1 MTDKELME
9 LAVQARE
16 RAYVPYS
23 QFKVGAALLDAQG
36 RIYLGC
42 NIENAA
48 FSPTNCAER
57 TAIFKA
63 VSEGVREFKAL
74 AVVADTEE
82 PVTPCGVCRQVMAEF
97 FDPQMPI
104 YLGNLRGDVLKTSL
118 AELLPASF
126 ISKDLESG
134 AAMTERFKS
143 GFVAVV
149 GRPNVGKS
157 TLMNALLGQKVA
169 IVSDKP
175 QTTRNTIRGV
185 LTLEHAQIV
194 FLDTPGLHK
203 PLHKLGEYMV
213 KSAFQ
218 ALEDVDLVLWLVE
231 AGRWTAADDHILG
244 ELAAVRQ
251 PIILVANKAD
261 QVSPGE
267 QEAFLRVAG
276 QKRDFAAALAVSAL
290 QGTNLGELIELIV
303 ERLAEGPKYYPD
315 DWLSDQPERFI
326 VAEFIREE
334 LFLRT
339 EQEVPH
345 SIAVDVEEIKE
356 DPEKNLMRIRATI
369 YVERESQKD
378 LVIGRGGRML
388 KEVGTSARLQMERLL
403 GTQVHL
409 ELWVKVK
416 KDLRNKPGALR
427 ELGYE

>member
-1 MTDKELME
+1 
-9 LAVQARE
+9 
-16 RAYVPYS
+16 
-23 QFKVGAALLDAQG
+23 
-36 RIYLGC
+36 
-42 NIENAA
+42 
-48 FSPTNCAER
+48 
-57 TAIFKA
+57 
-63 VSEGVREFKAL
+63 
-74 AVVADTEE
+74 
-82 PVTPCGVCRQVMAEF
+82 
-97 FDPQMPI
+97 
-104 YLGNLRGDVLKTSL
+104 
-118 AELLPASF
+118 
-126 ISKDLESG
+126 
-134 AAMTERFKS
+134 MTEAYKS

-231 AGRWTAADDHILG
+231 AGKWTTADNHILE
-244 ELAAVRQ
+244 ELSGVQQ
-251 PIILVANKAD
+251 PVILVANKAD
-261 QVSPGE
+261 QVSSAE
-267 QEAFLRVAG
+267 QEAFLEQVAE
-276 QKRDFAAALAVSAL
+276 KRSFAASLAVSAL
-290 QGTNLGELIELIV
+290 EGTNLDELIDLIV
-303 ERLAEGPKYYPD
+303 ERLEEGPKYYPD

-345 SIAVDVEEIKE
+345 SIAVDVDEIKE
-356 DPEKNLMRIRATI
+356 DAEKNLLRIRATI
-369 YVERESQKD
+369 YVERDSQKGI
-378 LVIGRGGRML
+378 VIGQGGRML
-388 KEVGTSARLQMERLL
+388 KEVGTNARLQMERLL
-403 GTQVHL
+403 GARVHL

-416 KDLRNKPGALR
+416 KDWRNKPGALR
-427 ELGYE
+427 ELGYQ

>member
-1 MTDKELME
+1 
-9 LAVQARE
+9 
-16 RAYVPYS
+16 
-23 QFKVGAALLDAQG
+23 
-36 RIYLGC
+36 
-42 NIENAA
+42 
-48 FSPTNCAER
+48 
-57 TAIFKA
+57 
-63 VSEGVREFKAL
+63 
-74 AVVADTEE
+74 
-82 PVTPCGVCRQVMAEF
+82 
-97 FDPQMPI
+97 
-104 YLGNLRGDVLKTSL
+104 
-118 AELLPASF
+118 
-126 ISKDLESG
+126 
-134 AAMTERFKS
+134 MTEAYKS

-231 AGRWTAADDHILG
+231 AGKWTTADNHILE
-244 ELAAVRQ
+244 ELSGVQQ
-251 PIILVANKAD
+251 PVILVANKAD
-261 QVSPGE
+261 QVSSAE
-267 QEAFLRVAG
+267 QEAFLEQVAE
-276 QKRDFAAALAVSAL
+276 KRSFAASLAVSAL
-290 QGTNLGELIELIV
+290 EGTNLDELIDLIV
-303 ERLAEGPKYYPD
+303 ERLEEGPKYYPD

-345 SIAVDVEEIKE
+345 SIAVDVDEIRE
-356 DPEKNLMRIRATI
+356 DAEKNLLRIRATI
-369 YVERESQKD
+369 YVERDSQKGI
-378 LVIGRGGRML
+378 VIGQGGRML
-388 KEVGTSARLQMERLL
+388 KEVGTNARLQMERLL
-403 GTQVHL
+403 GARVHL

-416 KDLRNKPGALR
+416 KDWRNKPGALR
-427 ELGYE
+427 ELGYQ